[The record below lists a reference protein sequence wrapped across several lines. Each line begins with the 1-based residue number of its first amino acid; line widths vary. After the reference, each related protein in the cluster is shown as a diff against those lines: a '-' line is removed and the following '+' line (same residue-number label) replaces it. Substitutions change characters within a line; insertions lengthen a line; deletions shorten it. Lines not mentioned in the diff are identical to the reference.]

1 MTSSFTVAMPDVLDE
16 IDLDD
21 LASVDDLQ
29 ETISKMT
36 KAASRLL
43 KGTKSLYKG
52 TDTLNTKYKEFDQG
66 ISTLA
71 TGVSS

>member
-1 MTSSFTVAMPDVLDE
+1 MEAEVTECEMTSSFTVAMPDVLDE

-43 KGTKSLYKG
+43 KGTKSLLQRNRYAE
-52 TDTLNTKYKEFDQG
+52 YQ
-66 ISTLA
+66 I
-71 TGVSS
+71 